1 MPTTKEGSE
10 AMKSENIIP
19 NNEIAAAHSQNSQ
32 DSRAAR
38 VDSLSRLVFL
48 SRLTICVLVLGFA
61 VQAQDSGKQQAPDS
75 KELSGFLGD
84 YSMLVPDAKNGDL
97 LLYEKDPNILKKYSK
112 FIFDPVT
119 IYLLPEAQDRGIDP
133 DDLARLAKYFH
144 DAVTDEL
151 AKSGRYEIVTTPG
164 PDVLELK
171 VAITNV
177 EPTGGGKNAAIKG
190 AATAASIATG
200 ATGASLLVPR
210 LSVGEVGIEGEML
223 DSASDERLIAF
234 VTSKDGRRWFAG
246 FNTYKK
252 WGDIESAFRSWAK
265 GFRER
270 LDEAH
275 GF

>member
-32 DSRAAR
+32 NSRAAL

-112 FIFDPVT
+112 FIFDPIT

-133 DDLARLAKYFH
+133 DDLERLAQYFRQ
-144 DAVTDEL
+144 AVIDEL
-151 AKSGRYEIVTTPG
+151 AKSGTYQIVEDPG
-164 PDVLELK
+164 PGVAEVR
-171 VAITNV
+171 VAIINV
-177 EPTGGGKNAAIKG
+177 EPTGGKKNAVVKG
-190 AATAASIATG
+190 AATAATIGVAP
-200 ATGASLLVPR
+200 GASLLVPR
-210 LSVGEVGIEGEML
+210 VSVGKVNIEGEIL
-223 DSASDERLIAF
+223 DS
-234 VTSKDGRRWFAG
+234 V
-246 FNTYKK
+246 
-252 WGDIESAFRSWAK
+252 
-265 GFRER
+265 
-270 LDEAH
+270 
-275 GF
+275 

>member
-1 MPTTKEGSE
+1 
-10 AMKSENIIP
+10 MKPENMIL
-19 NNEIAAAHSQNSQ
+19 NNELAAPHSQNSRATGA
-32 DSRAAR
+32 DSPA
-38 VDSLSRLVFL
+38 RLVFL
-48 SRLTICVLVLGFA
+48 GRLTICMLVLGFA
-61 VQAQDSGKQQAPDS
+61 MQAQDSAKQQRPDS

-97 LLYEKDPNILKKYSK
+97 LLYEKDPNVLRKYTK
-112 FIFDPVT
+112 FILDPVT
-119 IYLLPEAQDRGIDP
+119 IYLLPEAQERGIDP

-151 AKSGRYEIVTTPG
+151 AKSGHYEIVTTPG
-164 PDVLELK
+164 PGVLELNI
-171 VAITNV
+171 AITNV
-177 EPTGGGKNAAIKG
+177 EPTGGGKNAAVKG

-210 LSVGEVGIEGEML
+210 LSVGEVGIEGEMH
-223 DSASDERLIAF
+223 DSVSGERLIAF
-234 VTSKDGRRWFAG
+234 VTSKEGRRWFAG

-252 WGDIESAFRSWAK
+252 WGDIEKAFRSWAK